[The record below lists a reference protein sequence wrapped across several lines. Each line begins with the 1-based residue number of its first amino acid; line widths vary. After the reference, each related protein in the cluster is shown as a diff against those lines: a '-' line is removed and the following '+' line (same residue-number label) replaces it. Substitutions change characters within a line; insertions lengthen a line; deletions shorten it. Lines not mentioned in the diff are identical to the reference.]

1 MPEDLALQASD
12 YIFEKRQVPSRELAL
27 FVFVPFAVGAYI
39 AAANWFTESTGNAR
53 ANFCRFA

>member
-27 FVFVPFAVGAYI
+27 FFLRLGTTAFGGPAAHMGLI
-39 AAANWFTESTGNAR
+39 ANAHHLR
-53 ANFCRFA
+53 

>member
-39 AAANWFTESTGNAR
+39 AASDLPFPETAT
-53 ANFCRFA
+53 